1 MPDKTSPPS
10 PALRNPALPQA
21 LHAPGSGKL
30 CASPGANNGRQEEQA
45 SEHANATAAPA
56 VAASTPVEELPA
68 LVKTR
73 GDRRSLEFRPGM
85 IQSEM
90 RLSRPDELVLRYS
103 RAMMCFTL
111 FQPAPRH
118 ILMVGL
124 GGGSLAKF
132 CYRYLPD
139 TRITVLELRADVIAL
154 REQFAIPPDDSRFTI
169 VHADAAEYIARLDA
183 AVDVLLLDGFD
194 ESGMPPVLG
203 TPGFYAHCRQALQA
217 DGVLVVNLFSYDKHY
232 RTRLASLRH
241 IFTGQVCWFN
251 AIAGNNRILFAVKGD
266 ARAQAR
272 TRHRNNFLTELAALA
287 EQGSC
292 PSAHREPAGGVGTL
306 RPLAHAARR
315 TPSQAM
321 RIHGLITLW
330 RSLGLAFLNPLLA
343 RFVVHR
349 LRRRALR
356 RG

>member
-1 MPDKTSPPS
+1 MPDKTPPPS
-10 PALRNPALPQA
+10 PVPHEAALPEPQ
-21 LHAPGSGKL
+21 L
-30 CASPGANNGRQEEQA
+30 SPGNCTLPDAG
-45 SEHANATAAPA
+45 APKD
-56 VAASTPVEELPA
+56 TLPA

-73 GDRRSLEFRPGM
+73 GDRRSLEFKPGM

-154 REQFAIPPDDSRFTI
+154 RDQFAIPPDDGRFRI

-194 ESGMPPVLG
+194 ESGMPPALG
-203 TPGFYAHCRQALQA
+203 SPGFYAHCRQALQA
-217 DGVLVVNLFSYDKHY
+217 DGVLVVNLFSYDRQY
-232 RTRLASLRH
+232 GARLASLRH
-241 IFTGQVCWFN
+241 IFTGKVCWFN
-251 AIAGNNRILFAVKGD
+251 AIAGNNRILFAVKGN
-266 ARAQAR
+266 ARPQAR
-272 TRHRNNFLTELAALA
+272 PRHRSNFLTELAALA
-287 EQGSC
+287 
-292 PSAHREPAGGVGTL
+292 APAGLPGAPGSPAGAGTGTL
-306 RPLAHAARR
+306 SPLVRGARR

-321 RIHGLITLW
+321 RIHGMVTVW
-330 RSLGLAFLNPLLA
+330 RTLGLAMLNPLLA
-343 RFVVHR
+343 RFVVH
-349 LRRRALR
+349 LVRRRAQR